1 MFLVFGGSL
10 GAAFMASIVTS
21 GAAPSG
27 LPREA
32 GYTHGFF
39 MLAAALLL
47 SALAAVL
54 IPSRNRVSAATGA
67 EPEVELAHA
76 ELALVAGGTVVGD
89 ESE

>member
-1 MFLVFGGSL
+1 
-10 GAAFMASIVTS
+10 
-21 GAAPSG
+21 
-27 LPREA
+27 
-32 GYTHGFF
+32 

-47 SALAAVL
+47 SALAAIL
-54 IPSRNRVSAATGA
+54 IPNRPRTGQTPGS